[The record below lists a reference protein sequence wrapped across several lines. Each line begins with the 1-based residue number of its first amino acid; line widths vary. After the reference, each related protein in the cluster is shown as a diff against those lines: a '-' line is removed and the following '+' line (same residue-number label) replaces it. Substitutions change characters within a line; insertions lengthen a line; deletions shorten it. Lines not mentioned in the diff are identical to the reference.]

1 MQLIFKTIKNPK
13 TQRLKQI
20 IKVYKD
26 ANWWY
31 EYDNLRRLKK
41 IIKGS
46 FLFFVVL
53 LNNDII
59 GIARIIS
66 DGINDAYIQDF
77 TILKEFRNQGIGTK
91 FIRFILKKLKNKG
104 FKWIGLISQ
113 KRTVSLYRRSGFKV
127 HRNKTA
133 MIYEI
138 KKT

>member
-91 FIRFILKKLKNKG
+91 FLRFILKKLKNKG

>member
-13 TQRLKQI
+13 IQRLKQI

-53 LNNDII
+53 LNNDVI

-91 FIRFILKKLKNKG
+91 FLRFILEKLKNKG

-113 KRTVSLYRRSGFKV
+113 KRAVSLYKRAGFKV
-127 HRNKTA
+127 HPNKTV

>member
-91 FIRFILKKLKNKG
+91 FLRFILKKLKNKG

-113 KRTVSLYRRSGFKV
+113 KRSVSLYRRVGFKV

>member
-20 IKVYKD
+20 VKVYKD

-31 EYDNLRRLKK
+31 EYDNLRKLKK

-53 LNNDII
+53 LNNDVI

-91 FIRFILKKLKNKG
+91 FLRFILKKLKNKG

-113 KRTVSLYRRSGFKV
+113 KRAVSLYRKVGFKV
-127 HRNKTA
+127 HHNKTA

-138 KKT
+138 

>member
-20 IKVYKD
+20 VKVYKD

-31 EYDNLRRLKK
+31 EYDNLRKLKK

-46 FLFFVVL
+46 FLFFVVI
-53 LNNDII
+53 LNNDVI

-91 FIRFILKKLKNKG
+91 FLRFILKKLKNKG

-113 KRTVSLYRRSGFKV
+113 KRTVSLYRRAGFKV